1 MAPCLLPFL
10 PATPWYSGNKHEAKV
25 DTRPEKLW
33 AAVGCGCLILFLRV
47 RGGRGLLSCKARWG
61 RCQPLACCRDEQM
74 DRGPLTVSFF
84 PACIS
89 SLPLPFSITP
99 SLLLFGTELHPQG
112 LTLRML
118 STMELYSHPYNN
130 FWCALTAQRGIQ
142 PSRNNRMGK
151 ERPQLFNPPTLST

>member
-1 MAPCLLPFL
+1 MASTLHKGRQTLPSFPTGPRKAAGAQGKRSDWGLHPPPPGVTETAISIFTMAPCLLPFL

-84 PACIS
+84 SC
-89 SLPLPFSITP
+89 LHFFTP
-99 SLLLFGTELHPQG
+99 SPFLH
-112 LTLRML
+112 
-118 STMELYSHPYNN
+118 YS
-130 FWCALTAQRGIQ
+130 F
-142 PSRNNRMGK
+142 S
-151 ERPQLFNPPTLST
+151 PPFRH